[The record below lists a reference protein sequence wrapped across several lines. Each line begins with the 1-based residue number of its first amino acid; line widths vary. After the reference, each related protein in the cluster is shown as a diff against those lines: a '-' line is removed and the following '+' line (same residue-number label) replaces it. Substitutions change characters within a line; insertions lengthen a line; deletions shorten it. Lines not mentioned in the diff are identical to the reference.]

1 KETKQIAEKRIA
13 WTNVEDANHGGFGD
27 GEIGPIVSGKI
38 VIDLQAGLQGPRQ
51 CFTDGINQNPT
62 SIRFDVDRF
71 PRQRFSRQG
80 ECERGADSSV
90 CIILYMHHDL
100 EARWMVEL
108 ASHFK
113 ADDTDVVFSAIHG
126 DEMKVSR
133 W

>member
-1 KETKQIAEKRIA
+1 M
-13 WTNVEDANHGGFGD
+13 
-27 GEIGPIVSGKI
+27 
-38 VIDLQAGLQGPRQ
+38 
-51 CFTDGINQNPT
+51 
-62 SIRFDVDRF
+62 RFDVDRF

-113 ADDTDVVFSAIHG
+113 ADDTEVVFSAIHC
-126 DEMKVSR
+126 DEMKVRRSTGKICSSFEGAIGNHHHAIR
-133 W
+133 PSHHEQF